1 MQSEVF
7 NVVHTSPNVCVKH
20 NGHNVEP
27 IHIFLSGS
35 GGTGKSNL
43 VKVIYND
50 TSKTL
55 LFYCKDP
62 KKPFRVLLLR
72 LTGLSAVNL
81 GGTSIILALELN
93 LEQKYLV

>member
-1 MQSEVF
+1 MQREVF
-7 NVVHTSPNVCVKH
+7 NVVHTSPNVRVKH

-35 GGTGKSNL
+35 GGTVKSNL

-62 KKPFRVLLLR
+62 
-72 LTGLSAVNL
+72 
-81 GGTSIILALELN
+81 
-93 LEQKYLV
+93 